1 MLSITQPAPPKK
13 PLSAFFLFRGEVY
26 DDVKAKNP
34 NAKITE
40 ITKIISE
47 KWSKVDEA
55 TKTRLEEE
63 YHTNKG
69 VYDEEKAAYEKQYGK
84 IERKKKKI
92 AKND

>member
-1 MLSITQPAPPKK
+1 M
-13 PLSAFFLFRGEVY
+13 
-26 DDVKAKNP
+26 KAKNP

-47 KWSKVDEA
+47 KWGKVDEA
-55 TKTRLEEE
+55 TKSRLEEE
-63 YHTNKG
+63 YQANKT
-69 VYDEEKAAYEKQYGK
+69 VYDQEKATYEKQYGK